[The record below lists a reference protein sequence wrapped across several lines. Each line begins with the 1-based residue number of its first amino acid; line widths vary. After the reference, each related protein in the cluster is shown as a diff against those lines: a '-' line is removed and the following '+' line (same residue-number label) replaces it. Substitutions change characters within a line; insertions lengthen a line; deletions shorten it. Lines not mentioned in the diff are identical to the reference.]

1 MSQKRH
7 SFSILAIIVS
17 MVFSLLV
24 PTRASADDV
33 PPSEPVSQ
41 EEALPP
47 EPASEGQGV
56 DVVIIDE
63 AGQTVQMSTPEGEN
77 ALLNGQ
83 PVWCPDGSGLGEAGC
98 SGSYGSI
105 GDLLV
110 DVSSSNSSQ
119 DGTIYIQTTSAE
131 AAGVAEMPSADQ
143 ASDLLQESENAVVG
157 IQVGDEMV
165 DVVDVDP
172 NAQVTAVVTCTE
184 GEASGVEN
192 ADCSGSV
199 VGAVAEAHIVDSD
212 PSYAVNVDPAA
223 EVPAEAPVAV
233 EVAPETEE
241 VLSEPAPSLDAP
253 VEVAL
258 NDEVAPV
265 EPAVIRDPV
274 WCPGANAP
282 TPGALGCTNSF
293 ATLGDLVTHLLLNE
307 PAQDGTI
314 WIEQGADLTGA
325 TVDLDGSATSGW
337 EAYSLALQGGWDGIS
352 GSANT
357 PGISSFANP
366 IYIYGWGGN
375 VSISRILIH
384 DTTELGLGV
393 NTQGDI
399 VLDNVSATGNDFG
412 GVVLDNCDWGYDDS
426 DPDPANWYW
435 RCFGA
440 GTGSVYV
447 DGTNSS
453 FSDNGS
459 IAFGGNGLGIYSNG
473 DVVLNNI
480 TADRNQLGGGYV
492 GGTGLEVVS
501 TSGDVVVT
509 GTNQFYANSV
519 SGASFQVQNGGNL
532 YLENLNVNNTDW
544 NGVSASLDT
553 GDAVVAGNNSF
564 INTGGDALIILSNG
578 EIYAENIYAN
588 MTGGLHLET
597 HNGSVY
603 LAGSNYFYNTI
614 YQGHVVFIQA
624 SNDIFIEN
632 TVSVGGDNGDGMK
645 LGANGDVTINC
656 SYSANNSEYGLEVG
670 FNDWLT
676 GNPLDPTSVNL
687 NSVAFSN
694 NGFGDYVV
702 YGLNTVLNTDSGYP
716 CPVPASGG
724 NGNGDNDGRGSN
736 SSQPISS
743 QSFLPSFPL
752 PFNIISFGNEGLS
765 SPILLD
771 CSTNSGV
778 VLSFVNGFSAT
789 YICPASGSASMTIIG
804 DSNGLP
810 GALPEG
816 STFVVGLNALL
827 TNGVVPFVDGRLQMS
842 FPVPADLLGANLS
855 VLFWNGTAWVELST
869 VVFTDGSLVY
879 NSGFITPDGKFQF
892 ETNFPGIFVLVKK

>member
-33 PPSEPVSQ
+33 PPSEPGSQ
-41 EEALPP
+41 EESLPP

-83 PVWCPDGSGLGEAGC
+83 PVWCPDGSGLDEAGC

-110 DVSSSNSSQ
+110 DVSSSNFSQ

-172 NAQVTAVVTCTE
+172 NAQVTAVVTCVE

-223 EVPAEAPVAV
+223 ELPAEAPVAV

-241 VLSEPAPSLDAP
+241 VLSEPTPSLDAP

-366 IYIYGWGGN
+366 IYI
-375 VSISRILIH
+375 
-384 DTTELGLGV
+384 
-393 NTQGDI
+393 
-399 VLDNVSATGNDFG
+399 
-412 GVVLDNCDWGYDDS
+412 
-426 DPDPANWYW
+426 
-435 RCFGA
+435 
-440 GTGSVYV
+440 
-447 DGTNSS
+447 
-453 FSDNGS
+453 
-459 IAFGGNGLGIYSNG
+459 
-473 DVVLNNI
+473 
-480 TADRNQLGGGYV
+480 
-492 GGTGLEVVS
+492 
-501 TSGDVVVT
+501 
-509 GTNQFYANSV
+509 
-519 SGASFQVQNGGNL
+519 
-532 YLENLNVNNTDW
+532 
-544 NGVSASLDT
+544 
-553 GDAVVAGNNSF
+553 
-564 INTGGDALIILSNG
+564 
-578 EIYAENIYAN
+578 
-588 MTGGLHLET
+588 
-597 HNGSVY
+597 
-603 LAGSNYFYNTI
+603 
-614 YQGHVVFIQA
+614 
-624 SNDIFIEN
+624 
-632 TVSVGGDNGDGMK
+632 
-645 LGANGDVTINC
+645 
-656 SYSANNSEYGLEVG
+656 
-670 FNDWLT
+670 
-676 GNPLDPTSVNL
+676 
-687 NSVAFSN
+687 
-694 NGFGDYVV
+694 
-702 YGLNTVLNTDSGYP
+702 
-716 CPVPASGG
+716 
-724 NGNGDNDGRGSN
+724 
-736 SSQPISS
+736 
-743 QSFLPSFPL
+743 
-752 PFNIISFGNEGLS
+752 
-765 SPILLD
+765 
-771 CSTNSGV
+771 
-778 VLSFVNGFSAT
+778 
-789 YICPASGSASMTIIG
+789 
-804 DSNGLP
+804 
-810 GALPEG
+810 
-816 STFVVGLNALL
+816 
-827 TNGVVPFVDGRLQMS
+827 
-842 FPVPADLLGANLS
+842 
-855 VLFWNGTAWVELST
+855 
-869 VVFTDGSLVY
+869 
-879 NSGFITPDGKFQF
+879 
-892 ETNFPGIFVLVKK
+892 